1 MQQVSKKYIE
11 SFKERR
17 LLKAEDI
24 ASILN
29 ISLGFAY
36 QLMKRGDVPTV
47 RLGRAVRVRPSDLEE
62 YLQSRINSKEANP
75 NLSRREDNSRKG
87 VNYD

>member
-1 MQQVSKKYIE
+1 MEQVSKKHIE

-36 QLMKRGDVPTV
+36 QLMKRGAVPTV
-47 RLGRAVRVRPSDLEE
+47 RLGRAVRVRPSDLED
-62 YLQSRINSKEANP
+62 YMLSKLSKIDSAKDQFPNS
-75 NLSRREDNSRKG
+75 
-87 VNYD
+87 

>member
-1 MQQVSKKYIE
+1 MEQVSKKHIE

-36 QLMKRGDVPTV
+36 QLMKRGAVPTV
-47 RLGRAVRVRPSDLEE
+47 RLGRAVRVRPSDLED
-62 YLQSRINSKEANP
+62 YMQSRINSKEANP
-75 NLSRREDNSRKG
+75 NLSQRE
-87 VNYD
+87 VNLRNEVNND

>member
-1 MQQVSKKYIE
+1 MEQVSKKQIE

-17 LLKAEDI
+17 LLKAEDV

-36 QLMKRGDVPTV
+36 QLMKRGDLPTI
-47 RLGRAVRVRPSDLEE
+47 RLGRAVRVRPADLEQ
-62 YLQSRINSKEANP
+62 YINTIQT
-75 NLSRREDNSRKG
+75 D
-87 VNYD
+87 

>member
-1 MQQVSKKYIE
+1 MQEVSKKYIE

-17 LLKAEDI
+17 LLKAEDV

-36 QLMKRGDVPTV
+36 QLMKRGDLPTI
-47 RLGRAVRVRPSDLEE
+47 RLGRAVRVRPADLEQ
-62 YLQSRINSKEANP
+62 YINTIQT
-75 NLSRREDNSRKG
+75 D
-87 VNYD
+87 